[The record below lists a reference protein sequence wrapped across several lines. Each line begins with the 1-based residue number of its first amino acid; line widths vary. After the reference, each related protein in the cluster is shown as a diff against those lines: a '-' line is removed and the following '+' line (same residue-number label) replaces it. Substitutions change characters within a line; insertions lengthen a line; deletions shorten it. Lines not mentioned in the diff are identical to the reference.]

1 MKMKLSQLS
10 RSFSFSSWGA
20 FSSALMKK
28 KLQQLA
34 EASLSLLGGEHI
46 IQAWLFKVNRVAA
59 LAISSKHSCITIV
72 FCNKVCY
79 KLPGASS
86 RERL

>member
-10 RSFSFSSWGA
+10 RSFSLFLGVLSL
-20 FSSALMKK
+20 ALMKK

-34 EASLSLLGGEHI
+34 EASLSFGGKHI
-46 IQAWLFKVNRVAA
+46 IQAWLFKVNRLAA
-59 LAISSKHSCITIV
+59 LALSSKHSCITIV

-79 KLPGASS
+79 ILPGAS
-86 RERL
+86 REGL